1 MNKRI
6 LSGVIFTA
14 LFSASSFAAPTT
26 YSVDP
31 THTFAV
37 ASWSHF
43 GFSSPTAVF
52 SGAEGTITYDADKPA
67 TSKISISVDVATVDT
82 FVEKLTEEF
91 VGSEWFDAATYPK
104 ATFVSTKV
112 VPKGDNKFAV
122 TGDLTIKG
130 KTKTVIMD
138 ATLNGMGEHP
148 MTKKQAI
155 GFDATTVIKRSDFG
169 IDQYVPYV
177 GDEITLRL
185 TTEAQGK

>member
-1 MNKRI
+1 MNKR
-6 LSGVIFTA
+6 LSAVLLSA
-14 LFSASSFAAPTT
+14 LFSVSAFAAPTS

-43 GFSSPTAVF
+43 GFSTPTAVF
-52 SGAEGTITYDADKPA
+52 AGAEGTITYDAEKPA
-67 TSKISISVDVATVDT
+67 QSDIAISVSIETVDT
-82 FVEKLTEEF
+82 FVDKLTEEF
-91 VGSEWFDAATYPK
+91 LGEDWFNAAMYPK

-130 KTKTVIMD
+130 TTKTVTMD

-148 MTKKQAI
+148 MSKKQAI
-155 GFDATTVIKRSDFG
+155 GFDAETVIKRSDFG

-185 TTEAQGK
+185 TTEAQAK

>member
-6 LSGVIFTA
+6 TSLIGAALLSTSA
-14 LFSASSFAAPTT
+14 LAAPTT

-31 THTFAV
+31 SHTFAV

-43 GFSSPTAVF
+43 GFSTPTAVF
-52 SGAEGTITYDADKPA
+52 AGAEGTVTYDSDKPA
-67 TSKISISVDVATVDT
+67 DSKIDISVSIDTVDS
-82 FVEKLTEEF
+82 FVEKLNEEF
-91 VGSEWFDAATYPK
+91 VSSDWFDAAKYPK
-104 ATFVSTKV
+104 ATFVSSKV
-112 VPKGDNKFAV
+112 VPHGDNKFSV

-130 KTKTVIMD
+130 TTKSVTMD

-148 MTKKQAI
+148 MTGKQAI

-169 IDQYVPYV
+169 IDQYVPHV

-185 TTEAQGK
+185 TTEAQAK

>member
-1 MNKRI
+1 MNKPFSAVL
-6 LSGVIFTA
+6 LSA
-14 LFSASSFAAPTT
+14 LFSFSAFAAPTT

-43 GFSSPTAVF
+43 GFSTPTAVF
-52 SGAEGTITYDADKPA
+52 AGAEGTITYDPDEPA
-67 TSKISISVDVATVDT
+67 QSAIAISVDIDTVDT
-82 FVEKLTEEF
+82 FVDKLTEEF
-91 VGSEWFDAATYPK
+91 LNEEWFDAAQYPK

-112 VPKGDNKFAV
+112 TPMGDNKFSV

-130 KTKTVIMD
+130 ITKTVTMD

-148 MTKKQAI
+148 MSNKQAI
-155 GFDATTVIKRSDFG
+155 GFDAETVIKRSEFG

-177 GDEITLRL
+177 SDDITLRL
-185 TTEAQGK
+185 TTEAQVK

>member
-6 LSGVIFTA
+6 SAVILGA
-14 LFSASSFAAPTT
+14 LFSVSAFAAPTS

-37 ASWSHF
+37 ATWSHF
-43 GFSSPTAVF
+43 GFSTPTAVF

-67 TSKISISVDVATVDT
+67 ASSIAISVSIDTVDT

-91 VGSEWFDAATYPK
+91 LGSDWFDAEKYPK

-112 VPKGDNKFAV
+112 VPKGGNKFVV
-122 TGDLTIKG
+122 TGELTIKG
-130 KTKTVIMD
+130 TTKVVTMD

-148 MTKKQAI
+148 MSKKQAI
-155 GFDATTVIKRSDFG
+155 GFDAQTVIKRSDFG

-177 GDEITLRL
+177 GDDITLRL
-185 TTEAQGK
+185 TTEAQAK

>member
-6 LSGVIFTA
+6 SAVLLST
-14 LFSASSFAAPTT
+14 LFSVSAFAAPVS

-37 ASWSHF
+37 ASWNHF

-67 TSKISISVDVATVDT
+67 SSSIAISVSIDTVDT
-82 FVEKLTEEF
+82 FVDKLTEEF
-91 VGSEWFDAATYPK
+91 KSADWFNAAQYPK
-104 ATFVSTKV
+104 ATFVSKKV
-112 VPKGDNKFAV
+112 VAKGDNKFSV

-130 KTKTVIMD
+130 TTKTVTMA
-138 ATLNGMGEHP
+138 ATLNGAGEHP
-148 MTKKQAI
+148 MSKKQAV
-155 GFDATTVIKRSDFG
+155 GFDAQTVIKRSDFG

-185 TTEAQGK
+185 TTEAQAK